1 MIMKPTIRISKGGK
15 IFIEDH
21 AIDYDF
27 FINAEGEIVRRLHMP
42 VTGEDVSS
50 RTLNLTEAE
59 EYYDPAVN
67 EMVIGCDDYEKL
79 VLSNE
84 AVDFFDEHQ
93 FKIKLL
99 PIQEAAT
106 YWNRYEGRAVGLFHL
121 PAH

>member
-1 MIMKPTIRISKGGK
+1 MRPTIHISKGGK
-15 IFIEDH
+15 ISIDDH
-21 AIDYDF
+21 AINYDF
-27 FINAEGEIVRRLHMP
+27 FINAEGEIVRRKQLP
-42 VTGEDVSS
+42 VAGGRVALQ
-50 RTLNLTEAE
+50 TLTLSEAE

-99 PIQEAAT
+99 TIQEAAT

-121 PAH
+121 PAY

>member
-1 MIMKPTIRISKGGK
+1 MRPTIHISKGGK
-15 IFIEDH
+15 ISIEDRS
-21 AIDYDF
+21 IDYDF
-27 FINAEGEIVRRLHMP
+27 FINAEGEIVRRMQTP
-42 VTGEDVSS
+42 IAGERFSS
-50 RTLNLTEAE
+50 QTLTLTEAE

-67 EMVIGCDDYEKL
+67 EIVIGCDDYEKL

-121 PAH
+121 PTH

>member
-1 MIMKPTIRISKGGK
+1 MRPTIHITKGGE
-15 IFIEDH
+15 ISIDDR
-21 AIDYDF
+21 AINYDF
-27 FINAEGEIVRRLHMP
+27 FINAEGEIVRRKQLSFA
-42 VTGEDVSS
+42 GEHASLQ
-50 RTLNLTEAE
+50 TLTLSEAE

-67 EMVIGCDDYEKL
+67 ELVIGCEDFEKL
-79 VLSNE
+79 VLSSE

-121 PAH
+121 PAQ